1 MGLFSHRTMRPF
13 SGKTRPIYLS
23 AFLLFIMLFAG
34 MWISEVRSVL
44 ISSTSRGYDEAPTV
58 FWVIRY
64 LDLGISI
71 PLALLSIYMLLTRP
85 SGSVGIQLLL
95 YGFFI
100 TMIVS
105 VNAMGLVMALKSD
118 ADFLFS
124 QQLVFI
130 VLALIIFI
138 GYGLILRN
146 IRGQKE

>member
-1 MGLFSHRTMRPF
+1 
-13 SGKTRPIYLS
+13 
-23 AFLLFIMLFAG
+23 
-34 MWISEVRSVL
+34 
-44 ISSTSRGYDEAPTV
+44 
-58 FWVIRY
+58 VIRY

>member
-1 MGLFSHRTMRPF
+1 
-13 SGKTRPIYLS
+13 
-23 AFLLFIMLFAG
+23 
-34 MWISEVRSVL
+34 
-44 ISSTSRGYDEAPTV
+44 
-58 FWVIRY
+58 
-64 LDLGISI
+64 
-71 PLALLSIYMLLTRP
+71 
-85 SGSVGIQLLL
+85 
-95 YGFFI
+95 
-100 TMIVS
+100 MIVS